1 MSDIPEISE
10 TKPSDKDS
18 SYTKNPFE
26 KVFDNPLP
34 KPSKKIPHPQGLG
47 RIIDTYA

>member
-1 MSDIPEISE
+1 MELIVSE

-26 KVFDNPLP
+26 KVFNNPLP
-34 KPSKKIPHPQGLG
+34 KVEKKIPHPKGLG
-47 RIIDTYA
+47 KIIDKYA